1 MWNVLHGKDTSYLL
15 FFRLGTHQRAFDCYR
30 QAVNYI
36 SKKQIK
42 LFLRTLSLPELFVR
56 VRDVRAFVEDSA
68 AVCERKNASCVFVRS
83 LVVCENAP
91 LSVCDACDDC
101 DGEDERENV
110 VFKTH
115 FWKETRMIPS
125 TGSTA
130 DIDINGPL
138 NRYE

>member
-1 MWNVLHGKDTSYLL
+1 MERIRTILVICYFLDWASTKGLL
-15 FFRLGTHQRAFDCYR
+15 TAT
-30 QAVNYI
+30 V
-36 SKKQIK
+36 K
-42 LFLRTLSLPELFVR
+42 LSVLRTLSLPELFVR

-138 NRYE
+138 NRSE